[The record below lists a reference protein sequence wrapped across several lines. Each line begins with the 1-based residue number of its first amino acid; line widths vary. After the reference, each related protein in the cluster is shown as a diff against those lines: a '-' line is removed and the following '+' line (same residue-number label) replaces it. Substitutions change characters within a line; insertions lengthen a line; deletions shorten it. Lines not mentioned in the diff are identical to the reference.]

1 MSDMYVITAT
11 SVHCSNVANVM
22 QLYMYCNSTL
32 YNDKIH
38 NTTSVHCSNV
48 SNVMQLYMYCN
59 NTLYNDKIHKNHRET
74 EHMGNLYLICIVSQH
89 CLKPATTP
97 PPPQPIPTINH
108 YKHISINPELPFCSN
123 IIHYS
128 VLYNYTVCIVHA

>member
-1 MSDMYVITAT
+1 MSDMYVVTAT
-11 SVHCSNVANVM
+11 SVHCSDVANVM

-32 YNDKIH
+32 YNDKI
-38 NTTSVHCSNV
+38 
-48 SNVMQLYMYCN
+48 Y
-59 NTLYNDKIHKNHRET
+59 KNHRET
-74 EHMGNLYLICIVSQH
+74 EHMQNLHLIFIVSQH

-97 PPPQPIPTINH
+97 QPLPTTNH
-108 YKHISINPELPFCSN
+108 YKHISRNPELPFCSN

>member
-11 SVHCSNVANVM
+11 SVHCSDVANVM
-22 QLYMYCNSTL
+22 QLHMYCNS
-32 YNDKIH
+32 
-38 NTTSVHCSNV
+38 
-48 SNVMQLYMYCN
+48 
-59 NTLYNDKIHKNHRET
+59 TLYNDKIHKNHRET
-74 EHMGNLYLICIVSQH
+74 EHMQNLHLNCIVSQH

-97 PPPQPIPTINH
+97 QPLPTINH

>member
-11 SVHCSNVANVM
+11 SVHCSDVANVM

-38 NTTSVHCSNV
+38 
-48 SNVMQLYMYCN
+48 
-59 NTLYNDKIHKNHRET
+59 KNHRET
-74 EHMGNLYLICIVSQH
+74 EHMQNLHLICIVSQH

-97 PPPQPIPTINH
+97 PAPLPLPPTITNT
-108 YKHISINPELPFCSN
+108 YPEIQIYL
-123 IIHYS
+123 S
-128 VLYNYTVCIVHA
+128 VPI

>member
-11 SVHCSNVANVM
+11 SVHYSDVANVM

-38 NTTSVHCSNV
+38 
-48 SNVMQLYMYCN
+48 
-59 NTLYNDKIHKNHRET
+59 KNHRET
-74 EHMGNLYLICIVSQH
+74 EHMQNLHLICIVSQH

-97 PPPQPIPTINH
+97 PPPSPSLPPTITKAYAEIQN
-108 YKHISINPELPFCSN
+108 YL
-123 IIHYS
+123 S
-128 VLYNYTVCIVHA
+128 VQYNSL

>member
-11 SVHCSNVANVM
+11 SVHCSDVANVM

-38 NTTSVHCSNV
+38 KS
-48 SNVMQLYMYCN
+48 
-59 NTLYNDKIHKNHRET
+59 HKET
-74 EHMGNLYLICIVSQH
+74 EHMQNLHLICIVSQH

-97 PPPQPIPTINH
+97 PPQPLPTTNH
-108 YKHISINPELPFCSN
+108 YKHISRNSELPFCSN

-128 VLYNYTVCIVHA
+128 VL

>member
-11 SVHCSNVANVM
+11 SVQCSDVANVM

-38 NTTSVHCSNV
+38 T
-48 SNVMQLYMYCN
+48 
-59 NTLYNDKIHKNHRET
+59 NHRET
-74 EHMGNLYLICIVSQH
+74 EHMQNLHLICIVSQH

-97 PPPQPIPTINH
+97 PPPAPP
-108 YKHISINPELPFCSN
+108 YKHISRNPELPFCSN

>member
-11 SVHCSNVANVM
+11 SVHCSDVANVM

-38 NTTSVHCSNV
+38 
-48 SNVMQLYMYCN
+48 
-59 NTLYNDKIHKNHRET
+59 KNHRET
-74 EHMGNLYLICIVSQH
+74 EHMQNLHLICIVSQH
-89 CLKPATTP
+89 YLKPATTP
-97 PPPQPIPTINH
+97 PAPPYHQPLQT
-108 YKHISINPELPFCSN
+108 HISRNPELLFCSN